1 MDYRIWTDA
10 QWMRDRKIIRVA
22 LTNGPTSVTA
32 VGLENR
38 LRIEINRLGASVMAA
53 YWTVK
58 DGTGEMLSEFTSAS
72 ALEVARKVVP
82 AHYDAFRLH
91 VSSSYRELFERTLK
105 QILEREDWQIMRV
118 KRPVRPR
125 HQESAN
131 SASKSREF
139 AARV

>member
-1 MDYRIWTDA
+1 
-10 QWMRDRKIIRVA
+10 
-22 LTNGPTSVTA
+22 
-32 VGLENR
+32 
-38 LRIEINRLGASVMAA
+38 MAA

-58 DGTGEMLSEFTSAS
+58 DATGEMLSEFTSAS

-105 QILEREDWQIMRV
+105 QILEREDWQIVRV

-125 HQESAN
+125 DQESAN
-131 SASKSREF
+131 SAYSNSREF
-139 AARV
+139 AARA